1 MMNTEEI
8 KKLLRNLVIELVI
21 YGTLITVYFLVVL
34 RLLGEPL
41 TRLFG
46 NNLTAYALISLGL
59 ILAQGVL
66 LDLVTSFLLDR
77 LRLGRLE

>member
-1 MMNTEEI
+1 MNTEEI